1 MFTPLKQRGMYL
13 CIMQIVEKTHYH
25 YYFFPYINNR
35 HLSSK
40 SAFIH
45 PSVGDILGRSEQGMQ
60 RNPLPFRAAPFSLL
74 LIFRDGTLL
83 KGY

>member
-1 MFTPLKQRGMYL
+1 MA
-13 CIMQIVEKTHYH
+13 EKTHYIIFH
-25 YYFFPYINNR
+25 INNG

-40 SAFIH
+40 SALIH

-60 RNPLPFRAAPFSLL
+60 RNPLPFCAAPFSLL
-74 LIFRDGTLL
+74 LICRDGILL

>member
-1 MFTPLKQRGMYL
+1 
-13 CIMQIVEKTHYH
+13 MQIVEKTHYH